1 MGNQTSQGR
10 EFPCQISMISGIPT
24 PTQEEKYHKE
34 KDNKFKKYEERS
46 REGVYTIFGG
56 SKRSWIKVL
65 KVISSAGYGVY
76 LKVLPAWCLEE
87 QWNHKD
93 L

>member
-1 MGNQTSQGR
+1 
-10 EFPCQISMISGIPT
+10 MISGIPT

-56 SKRSWIKVL
+56 SQRS
-65 KVISSAGYGVY
+65 
-76 LKVLPAWCLEE
+76 
-87 QWNHKD
+87 
-93 L
+93 